1 MLRCVQCGC
10 SRFDPQGYRCA
21 LCGGPHGPRH
31 EQCHVSEETKAKLL
45 AHTEELTRFGVTLEE
60 VHPVYK
66 WSAGDTI
73 ATVSLA
79 IQVAEVLDPGIL
91 RRLLLF
97 LHDLAIPKVDIL
109 RLRLEEPEIIDE
121 ILNSI
126 EKPQTAS
133 RSHAS

>member
-1 MLRCVQCGC
+1 
-10 SRFDPQGYRCA
+10 
-21 LCGGPHGPRH
+21 
-31 EQCHVSEETKAKLL
+31 
-45 AHTEELTRFGVTLEE
+45 VTLEE